1 MPTSKIMMDFVVE
14 YWTQIVF
21 LVAFIFYIYNQIK
34 ALKNGMKA
42 LLHDRIVQKCEYH
55 LEKGYITPSELDEL
69 DYLNEPYKGLKGN
82 GTAKVLIHKAHQLPI
97 KNIGGKIK

>member
-1 MPTSKIMMDFVVE
+1 MMDFIVE

-34 ALKNGMKA
+34 ALQNGMKA
-42 LLHDRIVQKCEYH
+42 LLHDRIVQKCGYH
-55 LEKGYITPSELDEL
+55 IEKGYITPPELDEL
-69 DYLNEPYKGLKGN
+69 DYLNAPYKQLKGN
-82 GTAKVLIHKAHQLPI
+82 GTAKVLLHQAHQLPI

>member
-1 MPTSKIMMDFVVE
+1 MLTSKMMMDFVVE

-21 LVAFIFYIYNQIK
+21 LAAFLFYIYNQIK

-55 LEKGYITPSELDEL
+55 LEKGYITSHEIDEL
-69 DYLNEPYKGLKGN
+69 DYLNEPYKQLKGN
-82 GTAKVLIHKAHQLPI
+82 GTAKALLHDAHQLPK
-97 KNIGGKIK
+97 KNTGG